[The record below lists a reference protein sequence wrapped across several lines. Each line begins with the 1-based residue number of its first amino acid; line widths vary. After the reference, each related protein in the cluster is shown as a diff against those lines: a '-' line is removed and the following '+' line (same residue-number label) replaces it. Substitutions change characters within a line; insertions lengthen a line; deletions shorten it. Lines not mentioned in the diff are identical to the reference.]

1 MAIETE
7 TTQRQTTA
15 ERAADE
21 DLIAR
26 APAHDGVA
34 TQRDLRETERY
45 LQNEIRASEG
55 RLRSDFNAKFD
66 DVDTKFD
73 KVDARFDK
81 MDSAMERMDA
91 KFEAKFNRAIWLI
104 AILLIAIIGGLAGI
118 LGTMIA
124 LLVRM

>member
-1 MAIETE
+1 MATETE

-45 LQNEIRASEG
+45 LQNEIRASET
-55 RLRSDFNAKFD
+55 RLGSKIDRQ
-66 DVDTKFD
+66 T
-73 KVDARFDK
+73 
-81 MDSAMERMDA
+81 
-91 KFEAKFNRAIWLI
+91 WLI
-104 AILLIAIIGGLAGI
+104 IGLLIAVIGCLAGI
-118 LGTMIA
+118 LGTIIA
-124 LLVRM
+124 GLVQM